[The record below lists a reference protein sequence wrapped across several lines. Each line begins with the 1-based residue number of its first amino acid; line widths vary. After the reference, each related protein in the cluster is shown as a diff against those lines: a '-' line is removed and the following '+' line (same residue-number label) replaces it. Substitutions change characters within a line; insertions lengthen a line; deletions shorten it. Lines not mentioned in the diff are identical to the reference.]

1 MKSFVLTMM
10 GTAPMLVHNAQL
22 SDPLNKWARE
32 MKKVSSKRTKTEDDH
47 LELSRLEFY
56 GGMYYDA
63 DLGPVIPAM
72 NIEATLVN
80 GAKKIK
86 LGKAVTQG
94 LRITDQVTP
103 IIYKGPRDM
112 ASLWG
117 DGESEFVNRASV
129 KVGMARVM
137 RTRPMFPNWALEVS
151 GVYDESIFD
160 EDVINEICTYS
171 GTLIGIGDW
180 RPRFGTFTHELEVK

>member
-1 MKSFVLTMM
+1 MKSFTLTMM

-22 SDPLNKWARE
+22 SDPLNKWAKE
-32 MKKVSSKRTKTEDDH
+32 MKKVSAKRTKTEDDH
-47 LELSRLEFY
+47 LEMSRLEFY

-112 ASLWG
+112 AGLWG
-117 DGESEFVNRASV
+117 NGESEFVNRASV

-137 RTRPMFPNWALEVS
+137 RTRPMFTNWALEVS

-160 EDVINEICTYS
+160 EDVINEICQYS

>member
-22 SDPLNKWARE
+22 SDPLNKWAKE
-32 MKKVSSKRTKTEDDH
+32 MKKVSAKRTKTEDDH

-103 IIYKGPRDM
+103 IVYDGPRDLDG
-112 ASLWG
+112 LWG
-117 DGESEFVNRASV
+117 DGESAFVNRSSV

-137 RTRPMFPNWALEVS
+137 RTRPMFTNWALEVS

>member
-112 ASLWG
+112 AGLWG

-137 RTRPMFPNWALEVS
+137 RTRPMFTNWALEVS

>member
-22 SDPLNKWARE
+22 SDPLNKWAKE

-56 GGMYYDA
+56 GGMYYDT

-112 ASLWG
+112 AGLWG
-117 DGESEFVNRASV
+117 DGESEFVNRSSV
-129 KVGMARVM
+129 KVGMSRVM

>member
-1 MKSFVLTMM
+1 MKSFTLTMM

-22 SDPLNKWARE
+22 SDPLNKWAKE
-32 MKKVSSKRTKTEDDH
+32 MKKVSAKRTKTEDDH
-47 LELSRLEFY
+47 LEMSRLEFY

-112 ASLWG
+112 AGLWG
-117 DGESEFVNRASV
+117 NGESEFVNRASA

-137 RTRPMFPNWALEVS
+137 RTRPMFTNWALEVS

-160 EDVINEICTYS
+160 EDVINEICQYS
-171 GTLIGIGDW
+171 GTLTGIGDW

>member
-22 SDPLNKWARE
+22 SDPLNKWAKE
-32 MKKVSSKRTKTEDDH
+32 MKKVSAKRTKTEDDH

-112 ASLWG
+112 AGLWG
-117 DGESEFVNRASV
+117 DGESEFVNRSSV

>member
-22 SDPLNKWARE
+22 SDPLNKWAKE

-47 LELSRLEFY
+47 LEMSRLEFY

-112 ASLWG
+112 AGLWG

-137 RTRPMFPNWALEVS
+137 RTRPMFTNWALEVS

>member
-1 MKSFVLTMM
+1 MKNFTLTMI

-22 SDPLNKWARE
+22 SDPLNKWAKE
-32 MKKVSSKRTKTEDDH
+32 MKKVSAKRTKTEDDH

-103 IIYKGPRDM
+103 IAYKGPRDM
-112 ASLWG
+112 ESLWG

-137 RTRPMFPNWALEVS
+137 RTRPMFNNWALEVN
-151 GVYDESIFD
+151 GIYDESIFD
-160 EDVINEICTYS
+160 EDVINEICHYS

-180 RPRFGTFTHELEVK
+180 RPRYGTFTHELKVA